1 MWERIST
8 VADSFSTVEGIQYIV
23 EITSLRVGDNIST
36 VGHNISTVGNNI
48 SPVEGIQYSG
58 RRILILA
65 CLAINNDEN
74 ILKFFVLRYK
84 ICIQR
89 FRKF

>member
-1 MWERIST
+1 M
-8 VADSFSTVEGIQYIV
+8 
-23 EITSLRVGDNIST
+23 EITLLRVGDNMSTVGHNIST
-36 VGHNISTVGNNI
+36 VRHNISTVGNNI

-65 CLAINNDEN
+65 CLAINEEN

-89 FRKF
+89 FRKFQQISFL